1 MKTTITDQQIE
12 NAAIL
17 AAASY
22 NNPFDEPAYDKRFYD
37 GFIDGAHFAL
47 THQWI
52 SADEQLPDSDDHVL
66 VFIPSELAT
75 GYPDRFEVAYF
86 DGEDWYAAVGEH
98 IRPLFWMQIPQF
110 NKENEEE

>member
-1 MKTTITDQQIE
+1 MKTTITEQQIE

-17 AAASY
+17 AAAGY

-66 VFIPSELAT
+66 VFILYEPAT
-75 GYPDRFEVAYF
+75 RSLDRFEVAYF
-86 DGEDWYAAVGEH
+86 DGEDWYTADGEH
-98 IRPLFWMQIPQF
+98 IRPLFWMEIPQF
-110 NKENEEE
+110 NRENEEE